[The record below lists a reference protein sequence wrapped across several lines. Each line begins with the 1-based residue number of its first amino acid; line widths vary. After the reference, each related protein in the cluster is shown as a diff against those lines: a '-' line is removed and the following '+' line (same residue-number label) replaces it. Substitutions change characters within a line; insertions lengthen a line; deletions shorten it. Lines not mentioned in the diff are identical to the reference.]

1 MIVLI
6 VIAVTVRVPNH
17 RAGMI
22 AYENNNIVDSSDR
35 TLAV

>member
-6 VIAVTVRVPNH
+6 VIAVTVRVPN